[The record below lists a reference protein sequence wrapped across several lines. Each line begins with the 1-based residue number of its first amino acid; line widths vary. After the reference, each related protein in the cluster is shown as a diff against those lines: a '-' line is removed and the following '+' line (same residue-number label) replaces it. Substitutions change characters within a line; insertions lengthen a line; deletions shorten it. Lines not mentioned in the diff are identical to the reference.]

1 MSRCR
6 TWRTTAPRPEATHV
20 TSHDSSRPHAHL
32 CPTLKA
38 SHAVATWRGRGGG
51 CVRRKGRRRQPQRHG
66 APRMRLLRDD
76 SWARDDRTQA
86 SRPTPAPPHVRG
98 AGHTQQ
104 PRPRCGIL
112 ATSAQLVQRKRK
124 LRSTTKKAMHVQA
137 GGDGRWKIRW
147 ASRQRP
153 RRARQAETC
162 GVRPAWALHSVSVTP
177 RATRGPAWTSLG
189 CQRCG
194 RAQRVRTVPRGVWHR
209 GRRAGR
215 RPRAEAAQRARQAR
229 AQPYLVLRP
238 FLRVAARFSYS
249 GSRELASAALE
260 TTRMLPK
267 HTPAC
272 AATSV

>member
-1 MSRCR
+1 MNADKCMRMGCILRARAQVLGVAPRSGSQDTARTGDASGFYMPHCVAALPNQTWIPLLRGMSRCR

-20 TSHDSSRPHAHL
+20 TSPDSSRPHAHL

-137 GGDGRWKIRW
+137 GGGW
-147 ASRQRP
+147 QM
-153 RRARQAETC
+153 ENTM
-162 GVRPAWALHSVSVTP
+162 GV
-177 RATRGPAWTSLG
+177 ATA
-189 CQRCG
+189 
-194 RAQRVRTVPRGVWHR
+194 
-209 GRRAGR
+209 
-215 RPRAEAAQRARQAR
+215 
-229 AQPYLVLRP
+229 
-238 FLRVAARFSYS
+238 
-249 GSRELASAALE
+249 
-260 TTRMLPK
+260 TT
-267 HTPAC
+267 
-272 AATSV
+272 